1 MKHWKTR
8 EEMGEGFQFNELE
21 HEKNNYN
28 SLEKIQP
35 HEKNIMR
42 TLYLIR
48 DIWNLKQLKEL
59 QIELE
64 EAIVNKE

>member
-1 MKHWKTR
+1 
-8 EEMGEGFQFNELE
+8 
-21 HEKNNYN
+21 
-28 SLEKIQP
+28 
-35 HEKNIMR
+35 MR